1 MKCHIRPETKL
12 NSIYFFALLVHIC
25 VHSDDTDTYVLYET
39 ALSYYVLESNK
50 FLETLFFS
58 VFTVYFPRVL
68 LKPSRQK

>member
-1 MKCHIRPETKL
+1 MSYAQKQS
-12 NSIYFFALLVHIC
+12 SIVFIFFALLVHIC
-25 VHSDDTDTYVLYET
+25 VHSDDTHTYVLYET